1 MNQEISN
8 LSKLELEKLIH
19 QVCSKIRN
27 YSEDL
32 ELAIESHERHRHQII
47 KINYSYE
54 RINTNFTY
62 FNKNVVNS
70 WNVYDHVKIHL
81 APFQIAID
89 YKDIKRIIDF
99 VNRIKVVEN
108 QNLMQILKENPEE
121 KKKLDNLYYEN
132 IKKYNKLLKKLSK
145 QKPKNI
151 VSKKDSEV
159 KIPILIQ
166 NLTIDP
172 LNIRI
177 NVNSSNPLLNF
188 KNFKIKSEQFQLSN
202 YFDPPMLVVNDYGK
216 MLISI
221 VIKSAMRNK
230 FFIDDISRIFSSK
243 NKDNKKDKDEKTQN
257 TDNSE

>member
-1 MNQEISN
+1 M
-8 LSKLELEKLIH
+8 
-19 QVCSKIRN
+19 
-27 YSEDL
+27 
-32 ELAIESHERHRHQII
+32 IETHERHRQQII

-54 RINTNFTY
+54 RINTNFKY
-62 FNKNVVNS
+62 FEKKIENS
-70 WNVYDHVKIHL
+70 WNVYDNVNIYL

-99 VNRIKVVEN
+99 VNKIKVVEN

-121 KKKLDNLYYEN
+121 KRKLDNLYYEN

-145 QKPKNI
+145 QKPKQV
-151 VSKKDSEV
+151 VSKEDSEIQ
-159 KIPILIQ
+159 IPILIQ
-166 NLTIDP
+166 NLMIDS

-188 KNFKIKSEQFQLSN
+188 KNFKIKSEQFQLAN
-202 YFDPPMLVVNDYGK
+202 YFDPPSLVVQDYGK

-230 FFIDDISRIFSSK
+230 FFIDDISRIFSKKYK
-243 NKDNKKDKDEKTQN
+243 NKKKNLEDEDQDLDKSTLFFND
-257 TDNSE
+257 TD